1 MALGGV
7 VPITPDLVGGDQY
20 FRQKVGITDQNPNAY
35 SDFKQANPGQD
46 VFSINREWQAMT
58 PEQRAPYLPQQ
69 LSAEQQQTP
78 PLTPSQP
85 FNASVTGIDAQG
97 MFFATP
103 DLIQGPGQFV
113 DNTPAPMPAPQ
124 PALNPMQ
131 VYLSNGQPGG
141 RQTPTNLVG
150 DAIKTPQPN
159 PFVPLPDPAVQPPG
173 VIARPIGNP
182 RPVQQPAPNPFAK
195 KAAPAPRAPAPRAPV
210 RTPRRRSVQP
220 PLMSKPT
227 PVRR

>member
-35 SDFKQANPGQD
+35 SDFKKANPGQD

-58 PEQRAPYLPQQ
+58 PEQRAPYLPQPV
-69 LSAEQQQTP
+69 AEQQAGIRNTANQPEMYGTYQNILFGQTP
-78 PLTPSQP
+78 QGYQP
-85 FNASVTGIDAQG
+85 NFN
-97 MFFATP
+97 
-103 DLIQGPGQFV
+103 
-113 DNTPAPMPAPQ
+113 
-124 PALNPMQ
+124 
-131 VYLSNGQPGG
+131 
-141 RQTPTNLVG
+141 
-150 DAIKTPQPN
+150 QPN

-173 VIARPIGNP
+173 VIDRPTGNP
-182 RPVQQPAPNPFAK
+182 RPAVNLLPIPNPFAK
-195 KAAPAPRAPAPRAPV
+195 KSAPAPRAPTPRAPV

-227 PVRR
+227 LGRR